1 MRKQLSI
8 ANCIVKL
15 GSDGLIFESQEDSV
29 PKTGAIPA
37 LNRNPK
43 DVAGAGDSLLAA
55 SSLVLAAGGDL
66 QEAAFIGSVAAA
78 IQVSRVGNLPISSSE
93 ISKWIQE

>member
-1 MRKQLSI
+1 
-8 ANCIVKL
+8 
-15 GSDGLIFESQEDSV
+15 
-29 PKTGAIPA
+29 
-37 LNRNPK
+37 
-43 DVAGAGDSLLAA
+43 LLAA